1 MYIKSHATQQIFLIP
16 KPLNVTGKE
25 SYKAT
30 CIFIVSQSSL
40 FIYLFITWGP
50 FLTTTNLVSL
60 TTKIQKCKIQ
70 NA

>member
-30 CIFIVSQSSL
+30 CIFILSQSSL
-40 FIYLFITWGP
+40 FIYYMGP
-50 FLTTTNLVSL
+50 FTNHYKFSFP
-60 TTKIQKCKIQ
+60 
-70 NA
+70 N